1 MADTVGR
8 YLLTTMLGSGGMAS
22 VFLAQDPYMDR
33 RVAIK
38 IMADH
43 LTHDPDFAE
52 RFQREAQVVAALED
66 AYIVPIYDFGYQA
79 NEQPFIVMRYL
90 KGGTL
95 KERLIKTGAL
105 SIEDSARI
113 IDRVASALDVA
124 HGRGIIHRDFKPH
137 NILFDDKG
145 GAYLSDF
152 GLVKVAGVTSKGS
165 GNIIAGTPQYM
176 SPEQIHGED
185 EIDHRADIYSMGVT
199 LFEMLTGKPP
209 YDSTSDTKTMM
220 MHVIEPVPV
229 LRDHLPDAPDALEAI
244 ILKAMAKNRDQR
256 YQSAGEFAE
265 ALSAVRSWWS
275 LLSDKARH

>member
-1 MADTVGR
+1 MMVGA
-8 YLLTTMLGSGGMAS
+8 GGMAS
-22 VFLAQDPYMDR
+22 VYLGLDPYMER
-33 RVAIK
+33 KVAVK
-38 IMADH
+38 VMADH

-90 KGGTL
+90 GGGTL
-95 KERLIKTGAL
+95 KERIMKTGAL

-113 IDRVASALDVA
+113 MDRMSSALDVA

-145 GAYLSDF
+145 GSYLSDF
-152 GLVKVAGVTSKGS
+152 GLVKVAGMKSTGS
-165 GNIIAGTPQYM
+165 ANIITGTPHYM
-176 SPEQIHGED
+176 APEQIHGED
-185 EIDHRADIYSMGVT
+185 EIDYRADIYSMGVT

-209 YDSTSDTKTMM
+209 YDNTSDTKIMM

-229 LRDHLPDAPDALEAI
+229 LRDYLPGAPEALDAI
-244 ILKAMAKNRDQR
+244 IMKTMAKKRDDR
-256 YQSAGEFAE
+256 YQTAGEFAD
-265 ALSAVRSWWS
+265 ALASTRSWWS
-275 LLSDKARH
+275 LLGDKARR